1 MMTMSCKDGDDC
13 HPFDALRLRLE
24 RVFDQVQVDGET
36 QAKALVHEMEALVR
50 EAEAFRLGDLAE
62 SARDA
67 LAEAW
72 RWRRGD
78 DPMDARVRLA
88 RLARLMSQELAQAKR
103 RK

>member
-1 MMTMSCKDGDDC
+1 MMTMSCNDGDDPD
-13 HPFDALRLRLE
+13 PFVVLRPRLE
-24 RVFDQVQVDGET
+24 RVFDQVQVDGDA
-36 QAKALVHEMEALVR
+36 QAKTLVHEMEALVR
-50 EAEAFRLGDLAE
+50 EAEAMGLGEVAE

-78 DPMDARVRLA
+78 EPMDARVRLA
-88 RLARLMSQELAQAKR
+88 RLARGMWHELATVAR